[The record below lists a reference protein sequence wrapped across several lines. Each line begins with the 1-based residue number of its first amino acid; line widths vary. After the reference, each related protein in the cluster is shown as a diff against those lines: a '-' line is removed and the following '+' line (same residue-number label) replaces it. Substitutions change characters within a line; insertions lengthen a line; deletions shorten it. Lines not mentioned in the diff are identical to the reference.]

1 MIKYVQG
8 DATRPQLFEGETV
21 LIAHVSNS
29 RGGWG
34 RGFVLALSKRWPQPE
49 AAYRLWH
56 RTGSNEQGEPFELG
70 NIQCVP
76 VEPSLY
82 VVNMIAQAGY
92 GKNNAQRHQSNE
104 PNTTPPLRPDALAQC
119 LEKVAKL
126 AKSRNATVH
135 MPRIG
140 TGLGGS
146 SWEVIEPI
154 VSRQL
159 LGLSVTV
166 YDYAP

>member
-1 MIKYVQG
+1 MIEYVQG
-8 DATRPQLFEGETV
+8 DATAPQLGERETG
-21 LIAHVSNS
+21 LIVHVSND

-49 AAYRLWH
+49 ASYRRWH
-56 RTGSNEQGEPFELG
+56 RAGSNEQGEPFMLG
-70 NIQCVP
+70 NIQYVR
-76 VEPSLY
+76 VESYLY

-92 GKNNAQRHQSNE
+92 SK
-104 PNTTPPLRPDALAQC
+104 TTPALRLDALEAC
-119 LEKVAKL
+119 LGKVALL
-126 AKSRNATVH
+126 AKSLNASVH

-154 VSRQL
+154 VSEQL
-159 LGLSVTV
+159 LDLSVTV
-166 YDYAP
+166 YAYAP